1 MRGLLLEDYTDPMSD
16 HRQLVLTSEPRSAKA
31 RRPVYA
37 HAILHVRAALDVTPA
52 GVVAVVDDVRVPL
65 ALAER
70 VVGQLAET
78 PPVPGQVYQLSLWP
92 RTTQDG
98 VLEERPVLF
107 QVMPAKAADAKHRLD
122 VAGTVGAVLKEEGLL
137 VVRIDPNT
145 RTNLTQPFALHLWT
159 PLEGLERQYVG
170 RTVQVY
176 GEWRPR
182 SGRLVVTSARHV
194 DLGSAKK
201 QGSYAGRGAA
211 EEKQAS

>member
-1 MRGLLLEDYTDPMSD
+1 MSD
-16 HRQLVLTSEPRSAKA
+16 HRQLVLTPEPRSAKA

-37 HAILHVRAALDVTPA
+37 HAILHARATLDVTPA
-52 GVVAVVDDVRVPL
+52 GVVAVVDGVRVPL
-65 ALAER
+65 TLAER
-70 VVGQLAET
+70 AARQLAAT
-78 PPVPGQVYQLSLWP
+78 PPVPGQMYQISLWP

-98 VLEERPVLF
+98 VLEEQPVLF
-107 QVMPAKAADAKHRLD
+107 QVMLAKAADTKPRLD

-145 RTNLTQPFALHLWT
+145 RSNLAQPFALHLWT

-182 SGRLVVTSARHV
+182 SGRLVATSARQV
-194 DLGSAKK
+194 DVESARK
-201 QGSYAGRGAA
+201 QGPHDGHGAG